1 MWPSATTVAES
12 IVWKYLGPH
21 GLRAADGVRAVD
33 LDAVEGDE
41 QAAAEALERGEGTL
55 LQVGEAIGV
64 HTVEQIADP
73 VVAGDVHAEEG
84 VAVGAGGLLLHA
96 ALELEEGGSLEE
108 EGGEGARGG
117 VGDGVALVGAAA
129 GIGQTRGG
137 LAEAVQQ
144 GIENRGH
151 ILWLKAAPEK
161 SSHRN

>member
-1 MWPSATTVAES
+1 M
-12 IVWKYLGPH
+12 
-21 GLRAADGVRAVD
+21 D

-55 LQVGEAIGV
+55 LADGAEAEGEQVGEAIGV

-73 VVAGDVHAEEG
+73 VVAGDGLHAEEG